1 MGDEQGRKRVILA
14 VDDAPENLDVI
25 KSILVPEYTVKR
37 AASGAVALKIA
48 ETQPPDLILLDIMMP
63 DMDGYEVCRK
73 LKEREATR
81 DIPVIF
87 VTAMSQTEDEALG
100 LDMGAV
106 DYIAKP
112 LRPPILRA
120 RVRTHIA
127 MADGIKQLAEQN
139 KALIDAARLR
149 EDVEHITRHDLK
161 GPLNVIIGTPQ
172 FLLMQDG
179 FSNEQ
184 RELIKIIE
192 DSGYRM
198 LEMIN
203 RSLDI
208 FKMENGIYEFKPE
221 RIDLLAVMRGV
232 ITELASAVAAKKL
245 RLSLLVDG
253 REAADTQQVEA
264 LAEPLLCH
272 SMFSNLCK
280 NAIEASPHGDRLSI
294 SFDPGPPIVVS
305 IDNGGEVPETIRERF
320 FEKFVTAG
328 KREGTGL
335 GTYSA
340 MLIARTQKGS
350 IALDTS
356 VPGRTCLRVTLE
368 RASML
373 SQHVPSAERSKS
385 PPGTGT

>member
-1 MGDEQGRKRVILA
+1 MMEDEQGRKGVILA

-37 AASGAVALKIA
+37 AASGSVALKIA

-73 LKEREATR
+73 LKESKATR

-127 MADGIKQLAEQN
+127 MADGVRQLAEQN

-172 FLLMQDG
+172 FLLTQDG
-179 FSNEQ
+179 LSDKQ

-232 ITELASAVAAKKL
+232 ITELASAVSAKKVH
-245 RLSLLVDG
+245 LSLLVDG
-253 REAADTQQVEA
+253 RETADNQQVEA

-294 SFDPGPPIVVS
+294 SFDLGPAIVVS
-305 IDNGGEVPETIRERF
+305 IDNGGEVPEAIRAHF

-356 VPGRTCLRVTLE
+356 VPGRTCLRVTL
-368 RASML
+368 S
-373 SQHVPSAERSKS
+373 RSFIV
-385 PPGTGT
+385 